1 MKEAI
6 STASK
11 LIRTSSGDDQKVKA
25 NLTGK
30 FPQLSAPEIQEAID
44 SAWASLVKKFE
55 KGR

>member
-11 LIRTSSGDDQKVKA
+11 LIRTSSGDDQKVKS